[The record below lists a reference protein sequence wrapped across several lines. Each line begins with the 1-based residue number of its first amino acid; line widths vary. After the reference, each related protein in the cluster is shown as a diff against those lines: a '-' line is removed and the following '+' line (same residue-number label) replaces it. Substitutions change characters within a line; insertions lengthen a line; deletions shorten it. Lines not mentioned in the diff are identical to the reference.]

1 MIVKDKKYGLFIILM
16 VCFTTSATFAQLS
29 KENLIGR
36 YAMNHD
42 GWEGTL
48 VIEQTNRDCKST
60 PWCDLNVY
68 YIDSDNNTHR
78 ARIRRISKDWQHI
91 TFIIRFSDHLQLFQG
106 HFFSRDKNVM
116 AGTTTWRNET
126 FGFYARKRQEFTFDW
141 SKFLKKG
148 DFKDLYKLKK
158 KMAEASGQGGGE
170 REGVIVNRKV
180 NEDGNV
186 EIHYQ
191 NGKKEIYYGSGGK
204 MIITPENDTI
214 RPQIPLMAVMNLVPP
229 IPDEPE
235 IDKWFETLNANM
247 DSIVQHLVDD
257 EESFSNYKGSL
268 SEYSSAERVNKAMRM
283 IDFLIIE

>member
-1 MIVKDKKYGLFIILM
+1 MIPKKIEYRLFILLIL
-16 VCFTTSATFAQLS
+16 CFTTNAALAQLS
-29 KENLIGR
+29 KQNLIGK

-48 VIEQTNRDCKST
+48 VIEQIKQDCNSS
-60 PWCDLNVY
+60 PWCDLNIY
-68 YIDSDNNTHR
+68 YIDSDNKTHR
-78 ARIRRISKDWQHI
+78 ARIRNISKDRQHI

-106 HFFSRDKNVM
+106 HFFSRDKNIM
-116 AGTTTWRNET
+116 AGTTTWRKET
-126 FGFYARKRQEFTFDW
+126 FGFYAKKKQEITLDW
-141 SKFLKKG
+141 RKFLKRGNFENIYELRRKI
-148 DFKDLYKLKK
+148 
-158 KMAEASGQGGGE
+158 AEEGGGE
-170 REGVIVNRKV
+170 ENRIVNRGI
-180 NEDGNV
+180 NQDGRV
-186 EIHYQ
+186 EIQYQ
-191 NGKKEIYYGSGGK
+191 NGRKEIYYDRGGI
-204 MIITPENDTI
+204 MVITPENDTI

-257 EESFSNYKGSL
+257 EESFSNYKASL